1 MAELASQFDVLI
13 ISVRPEPLDSL
24 LCVSASKTFDVDLS
38 HGGSPRAAAL
48 IQWQKGVLPGIVV
61 SDSCDRT
68 DRQGPNQGVAASP
81 DLTVHDRER
90 RSRVMSIIPVLW
102 LCGAGGAGKTTVG
115 WDIFS
120 GLDAMGIA
128 AAYVDIDQLGMC
140 YPEVP
145 SDPGRYRLKTQN
157 LAAVVRNYQLAGARC
172 VVVSG
177 ITDPVHGV
185 DREMLAHANLTI
197 CLLRASPADI
207 RRRLTARGES
217 AEAIQESVRE
227 AEELEASDF
236 ADVCVDTSGLSAAQ
250 VLRLVRDRCAGWPLL
265 PRRGSD
271 LADPEP
277 PAAQPEPNE
286 PPEPQG
292 PPEPPAERDIGA
304 PVLLVCGPTGVG
316 KSTVGFQVYMRT
328 LQAGFTSA
336 YIDLDQIGFIIP
348 AAASDSGGH
357 RLKAANLASVVQ
369 NFSQAGA
376 QRLVLVG
383 PIEDAQAAVA
393 YPGALPSAKFELVR
407 LHAGRSELT
416 SRINLRGQG
425 LGSWPQPGDPLIGQ
439 PAGRLAAIADK
450 AAEQAATLDHADF
463 EAVRIDTDGRTVAQA
478 ADAIIAQ
485 TGWPGLAS

>member
-1 MAELASQFDVLI
+1 MA
-13 ISVRPEPLDSL
+13 
-24 LCVSASKTFDVDLS
+24 T
-38 HGGSPRAAAL
+38 
-48 IQWQKGVLPGIVV
+48 
-61 SDSCDRT
+61 
-68 DRQGPNQGVAASP
+68 
-81 DLTVHDRER
+81 
-90 RSRVMSIIPVLW
+90 IPVLW

-185 DREMLAHANLTI
+185 NRELLPHANLTI

-207 RRRLTARGES
+207 RQRLTARGES

-227 AEELEASDF
+227 AEELDASDF
-236 ADVCVDTSGLSAAQ
+236 ADVSVDTSGLSAAE
-250 VLRLVRDRCAGWPLL
+250 VLRLVRERCAGWPVW
-265 PRRGSD
+265 PARRGSD
-271 LADPEP
+271 LADPEQ
-277 PAAQPEPNE
+277 PAAQPEPKEPAE
-286 PPEPQG
+286 PPG
-292 PPEPPAERDIGA
+292 PPAERNISA
-304 PVLLVCGPTGVG
+304 PVLLLCGPTGVG
-316 KSTVGFQVYMRT
+316 KSTVGFQVYLRT

-336 YIDLDQIGFIIP
+336 YIDLDQIGFMTP

-369 NFSQAGA
+369 NFSRAGA

-383 PIEDAQAAVA
+383 PVEDAQAAVA

-416 SRINLRGQG
+416 RRVNLRGQG

-439 PAGRLAAIADK
+439 SADRLAAIADK

-478 ADAIIAQ
+478 ADAIMAQ
-485 TGWPGLAS
+485 TGWPGLTS